1 MVYVDIIVKEYFCSA
16 QFAFGSLIHYLYPIL
31 LIYDAN
37 CGPTHPHA
45 NERHL
50 LGCDFFYGDARPF
63 NTENKQKSKEKKKLK

>member
-1 MVYVDIIVKEYFCSA
+1 MIYVGIIVKAYFCSA

-31 LIYDAN
+31 LICDTK
-37 CGPTHPHA
+37 CGLTHPHA

-63 NTENKQKSKEKKKLK
+63 NTQNKQKSNEKKLK